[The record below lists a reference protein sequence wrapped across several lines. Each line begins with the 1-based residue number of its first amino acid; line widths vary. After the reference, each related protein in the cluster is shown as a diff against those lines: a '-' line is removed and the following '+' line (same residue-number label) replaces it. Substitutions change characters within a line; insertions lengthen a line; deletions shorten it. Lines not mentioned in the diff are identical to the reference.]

1 MFILMKYS
9 KVEGTRTR
17 THAQR
22 VGLFRTRKG
31 ANKVMARLAEI
42 EKKKP
47 TPASFK
53 VEHECYYSTRAFW
66 NAVANAY
73 WNWQDRRYTKLV
85 NKFNRIQRKL
95 DDMRRARG

>member
-17 THAQR
+17 STAHR

-31 ANKVMARLAEI
+31 ANKVMARLQEA

-47 TPASFK
+47 VPATFK

-66 NAVANAY
+66 DAVAQMY
-73 WNWQDRRYTKLV
+73 WDWQDRRYAKLLA
-85 NKFNRIQRKL
+85 KFDRIQQKL
-95 DDMRRARG
+95 EAMRRARG

>member
-17 THAQR
+17 TSARR

-31 ANKVMARLAEI
+31 ANRVMERLMEQ
-42 EKKKP
+42 ENKKP
-47 TPASFK
+47 VPATFK

-66 NAVANAY
+66 DSVSRAY
-73 WNWQDRRYTKLV
+73 WDWQDRRYAKLL
-85 NKFNRIQRKL
+85 NKSDRIQRKL
-95 DDMRRARG
+95 EDMRRARG